1 LSRSTV
7 TEFLA
12 RRKRFAVVGS
22 TNDVVRAWLAEGTP
36 EVCLA
41 VADEQSAGRGRD
53 GRRWIAPPG
62 AALLLSLG
70 FRPTWL
76 PPERVWRLAAI
87 VSMAMAEAAERA
99 ASMSAGSIRLKWP
112 NDLVVEADSGIRKLG
127 GVLGESDGL
136 GSDDPRVVIGI
147 GLNGDWPL
155 DAFPTDLADT
165 MTSLRVLAG
174 GRVDHDQ
181 LLGTFLERLEPQ
193 LHALRDGAFDA
204 DGWTARQVTTGR
216 WVRLE
221 LPDGDVMELPAIGVD
236 AGRSGALIVIDPA
249 VPDVHRLVL
258 VGDIQNVR
266 LAATMAPGV

>member
-1 LSRSTV
+1 MAQ
-7 TEFLA
+7 FIA
-12 RRKRFAVVGS
+12 RVEHFDLVGS
-22 TNDVVRAWLAEGTP
+22 TNDVVRGWLADGEP

-41 VADEQSAGRGRD
+41 IADEQTAGRGRN
-53 GRRWIAPPG
+53 GRSWTSPPG

-70 FRPTWL
+70 FRPTQIE
-76 PPERVWRLAAI
+76 PEHVWRLAAV
-87 VSMAMAEAAERA
+87 VSLAMAEAAEWV
-99 ASMSAGSIRLKWP
+99 ASLSTGSIRLKWP

-136 GSDDPRVVIGI
+136 GGDDPRAVIGI
-147 GLNGDWPL
+147 GVNSDWPV
-155 DAFPTDLADT
+155 DSFPTDLADT
-165 MTSLRVLAG
+165 MTSLRALAG
-174 GRVDHDQ
+174 MRIDHDE
-181 LLGTFLERLEPQ
+181 LLATFLKRLEPQ
-193 LHALRDGAFDA
+193 VNALREGVFDA

-236 AGRSGALIVIDPA
+236 ARRSGALIVIDPA

-258 VGDIQNVR
+258 VGDIRNVR